1 MTSSSGSAVEIP
13 LQPQQNATFNSP
25 WEAQVFAL
33 AVRLQETG
41 ILTKDSWTRAL
52 ASEIQQA
59 SLDSVTRTSTDQ
71 LLFGR

>member
-1 MTSSSGSAVEIP
+1 MTSSSGPAVEIP

-41 ILTKDSWTRAL
+41 IHTKESWTREMTSAMP
-52 ASEIQQA
+52 QA
-59 SLDSVTRTSTDQ
+59 SQRNDPDLGDNYYHH
-71 LLFGR
+71 